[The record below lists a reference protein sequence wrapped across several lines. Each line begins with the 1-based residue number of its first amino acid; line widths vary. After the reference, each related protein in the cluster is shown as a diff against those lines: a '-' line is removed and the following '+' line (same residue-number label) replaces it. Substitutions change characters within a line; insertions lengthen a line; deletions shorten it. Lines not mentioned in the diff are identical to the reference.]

1 MTVFMCPLCGKKL
14 VRQDKSLVCET
25 GHCFDVA
32 KSGYVNLLPVGGKN
46 SLQPGDNKEM
56 IAARKRVMAKGYYA
70 PLAAKIIELLKET
83 GAGAV
88 LDAGCGTGYIP
99 SEVQR
104 AFPTATVVG
113 TDISKFAVEAA
124 AKLNK
129 QVQFAVASSMR
140 LPLEERYFDA
150 VLCAFA
156 PVYAGEFARVT
167 KDNGYL
173 LRVVPAEEHLYKL
186 KEFLYETPRKNEE
199 DETSFVGYEPLAVHT
214 VNGIFTGDREDISA
228 LVKMTPYY
236 YHTSEEKL
244 KKLDSVDML
253 TVNTSFEV
261 RVFRKK

>member
-1 MTVFMCPLCGKKL
+1 MTVFVCPLCGKKL
-14 VRQDKSLVCET
+14 VGQDKSLVCET

-70 PLAAKIIELLKET
+70 PLAAKIVVLLQEI
-83 GAGAV
+83 GAKKV

-104 AFPTATVVG
+104 ALPEGTVVG

-124 AKLNK
+124 AKQNK

-140 LPLEERYFDA
+140 LPLEEGYFDA

-186 KEFLYETPRKNEE
+186 KEFLYKGRRPVGLIVRRVRTPCRPYGQRHFYGGQRGYCVLGQDDALLLPHVRGETEK
-199 DETSFVGYEPLAVHT
+199 
-214 VNGIFTGDREDISA
+214 TGQRRYADRQHV
-228 LVKMTPYY
+228 L
-236 YHTSEEKL
+236 
-244 KKLDSVDML
+244 
-253 TVNTSFEV
+253 
-261 RVFRKK
+261 